1 MTVWGGE
8 VQGDRTL
15 EALRAVWAYQE
26 KAEHGWVLD
35 AAAPSFQRRARSL
48 AGDGLVD
55 TADRETRAELSAWE
69 GRPVRWAV
77 RLSATGHDL
86 LAYAGVRPAPTPLE
100 PGPGEQLVELAP
112 SQMTALRV
120 FASLAGEL
128 KSPPATGLAEQV
140 RTAVYDRGARRWQ
153 LRLTQEQMESAA
165 YGFWLHRLTGSAAE
179 ANRFGR
185 DYKVLFIPEP
195 RNSES
200 AALP

>member
-8 VQGDRTL
+8 VQGDRAL

-100 PGPGEQLVELAP
+100 PGPGERLVELAP

-120 FASLAGEL
+120 FAGLAGEL

-140 RTAVYDRGARRWQ
+140 RTAVYDLRTRRWQ

-185 DYKVLFIPEP
+185 DYGVLYSPG
-195 RNSES
+195 S
-200 AALP
+200 AKDSPAAIS